1 VPISRY
7 RPDLDAIRRNGVPV
21 ITAAGWASADAYYA
35 RTARVQA
42 ELLGCR
48 YVEFPGNHLGF
59 IFDAANFS
67 EALRGALHDPAR

>member
-1 VPISRY
+1 
-7 RPDLDAIRRNGVPV
+7 V

-67 EALRGALHDPAR
+67 